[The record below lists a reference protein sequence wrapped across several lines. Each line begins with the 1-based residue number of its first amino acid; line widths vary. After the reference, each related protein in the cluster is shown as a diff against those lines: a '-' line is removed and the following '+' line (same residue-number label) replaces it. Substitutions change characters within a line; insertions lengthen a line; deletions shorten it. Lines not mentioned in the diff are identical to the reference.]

1 MLRREVLVA
10 LAACGPVVVAIGSHP
25 WGSEVVRY
33 VMGEGVSEGYDDPL
47 AALGEPT
54 RYTGRIFGFPGAVTP
69 FNPAF
74 DPGELVTV
82 GRGGELVV
90 RFARAVW
97 DDPSNP
103 FGIDL
108 LIFGNAGF
116 IDADYPN
123 GVAGP
128 LFGAEPGLIEVSQDG
143 EDWQPIPG
151 VGADGM
157 FPTLGYLDLA
167 GPYREAPGAVFSNF
181 QRPVDPTFN
190 PIGRTFAEIVAAYD
204 GSGGGAGVDIGVT
217 GLAWIQYVR
226 VTNGMNAGG
235 GLQIDGFAAVP
246 SPGAVLILAG
256 AAVMRRRR
264 GR

>member
-1 MLRREVLVA
+1 MPRRGVFLA
-10 LAACGPVVVAIGSHP
+10 LAACGPACFAVGTHP

-33 VMGEGVSEGYDDPL
+33 VAGEGVSEGFDDPL

-54 RYTGRIFGFPGAVTP
+54 RFTGRIFGFPGAVTP

-90 RFARAVW
+90 RFAQPVW

-108 LIFGNAGF
+108 LIFGNSGF
-116 IDADYPN
+116 IDVDYPN

-128 LFGAEPGLIEVSQDG
+128 LFGSEPGLIEVSQDG
-143 EDWQPIPG
+143 EDWRPIPG

-167 GPYREAPGAVFSNF
+167 GPYSGTPGGVFSNF
-181 QRPVDPTFN
+181 QRPVDPGFN
-190 PIGRTFAEIVAAYD
+190 PIERTYAEIVAAYD

-217 GLAWIQYVR
+217 GLGWIRYVR
-226 VTNGMNAGG
+226 VTNGMDAGG

-246 SPGAVLILAG
+246 SPGAAWVLAG
-256 AAVMRRRR
+256 AAMLFRRR